1 MHRDLKGANLLVNNR
16 GELKITDFGLARPL
30 EENRIKYTPGV
41 VTRWYR
47 PPELLLGSDIYDESI
62 DIWGAGCI
70 IAEMYLRKPL
80 FGATSD
86 FDQFKMLCRY
96 CGTPTEETYPGV
108 GQLPDFSKIQLKPE
122 KRILKSFL
130 EMKHLDKE
138 AIDLIDRMLVMDPKK
153 RISATEALAHE
164 YFTSEP
170 LPCQPSEIGKMESSH
185 VYTVQQQKEAEAEA
199 EAAMSVNKR
208 IHEQDN
214 YNNKRRYLDHDAR
227 DHSRSQERLKYND
240 RLTPPPPPPPAE
252 RIDHRHK
259 ESRHGEHEVRHEDR
273 HREYNGHSNGH
284 RDHRSDYRDYDR
296 RRDYDY
302 HRDYDRRS
310 HSSHSH
316 SSYGH
321 SHSHSHTS
329 HSHSSHGHTYLHGAN
344 EHVSY
349 SSPRSPH
356 DPSHSHPKSPRRVVS
371 TSTSTAASPYAKRQV
386 QVAEV
391 PPPPPPASA
400 SSQSSLERSR
410 RAVSYDDL

>member
-47 PPELLLGSDIYDESI
+47 PPELLLGSDIYNESI

-108 GQLPDFSKIQLKPE
+108 GLLPDFSKIQMKPE
-122 KRILKSFL
+122 KRILRSFL
-130 EMKHLDKE
+130 EMKQLDKE

-153 RISATEALAHE
+153 RINAKEALVHE

-199 EAAMSVNKR
+199 EAAMSVGNKR
-208 IHEQDN
+208 VHAQDN
-214 YNNKRRYLDHDAR
+214 YNNNKRRYLDHDAR

-240 RLTPPPPPPPAE
+240 RLTPPPPPPPPIE
-252 RIDHRHK
+252 RIDHRHR
-259 ESRHGEHEVRHEDR
+259 EYVNDDRHEDR
-273 HREYNGHSNGH
+273 YREYSGH
-284 RDHRSDYRDYDR
+284 RDHRGDYRDYDR
-296 RRDYDY
+296 RRDYD

-310 HSSHSH
+310 HSSHSNGH
-316 SSYGH
+316 SSY
-321 SHSHSHTS
+321 
-329 HSHSSHGHTYLHGAN
+329 SHSSHGQSHVN
-344 EHVSY
+344 ERSTHPTSHVSY
-349 SSPRSPH
+349 SSPRSPN
-356 DPSHSHPKSPRRVVS
+356 DPSHDHPKSPVHVERRVVS
-371 TSTSTAASPYAKRQV
+371 TSTSTAASPYTKRQV